1 MAERVKSEKIS
12 EMEVLKESSKRLY
25 QDYKERIIDILL
37 FGSFIK
43 NKLKPEDIDI
53 AVLLKNTKQK
63 ELLIL
68 REKFASFFEVKVHL
82 NLIMIEDI
90 LENALFKALLEEGF
104 SLMND
109 KPLSERIGYS
119 SGAVFNFNLKKL
131 QNSKKVL
138 FSYALH
144 GKKNE
149 NGVLNKTNGK
159 GIGKGVVF
167 IPPQFIDEFK
177 EFLELWNVDYYMM
190 KILKS

>member
-1 MAERVKSEKIS
+1 
-12 EMEVLKESSKRLY
+12 MEILKENSKRLY
-25 QDYKERIIDILL
+25 QDYKEKIIDILV

-90 LENALFKALLEEGF
+90 LENALFKTLLEEGT
-104 SLMND
+104 SLISGI
-109 KPLSERIGYS
+109 PLYKKIGYS
-119 SGAVFNFNLKKL
+119 SGAIFSFNLRKL

-144 GKKNE
+144 GKKDE
-149 NGVLNKTNGK
+149 NGVLDRTNGK
-159 GIGKGVVF
+159 EIGKGVVF
-167 IPPQFIDEFK
+167 IPIQFIDEFK

-190 KILKS
+190 KILRT

>member
-1 MAERVKSEKIS
+1 MKSEKIS

-109 KPLSERIGYS
+109 KPLSERIGY
-119 SGAVFNFNLKKL
+119 
-131 QNSKKVL
+131 
-138 FSYALH
+138 
-144 GKKNE
+144 
-149 NGVLNKTNGK
+149 
-159 GIGKGVVF
+159 
-167 IPPQFIDEFK
+167 
-177 EFLELWNVDYYMM
+177 
-190 KILKS
+190 